1 MLIVNQNVS
10 VIRRQHSKYQKKCE
24 TFDMAFPIL
33 EGIQYLY
40 HSSLWG
46 HSMCGQ
52 TFRHWT

>member
-40 HSSLWG
+40 HSSLWD